1 MGLGALLLGAATMGL
16 RAAAQPE
23 EQVIKILARKFT
35 YSPNKLTLK
44 KGVPVV
50 LELTTADVLMGF
62 SVPDFDIRADIIP
75 GQVARVRL
83 VPDKTGTFELPLRHF
98 LRHRARD
105 HERDNHRR
113 RVTCSVLSSTCPTL
127 GDVCSLI
134 ACDARWGTTRRPP
147 PRFSRPCTRRNI

>member
-1 MGLGALLLGAATMGL
+1 MQATRRRLTLALGGLLLGAGTIGL
-16 RAAAQPE
+16 RAATQPE

-62 SVPDFDIRADIIP
+62 NAPDFDVRADIIP

-83 VPDKTGTFELPLRHF
+83 MPDKIGTFAF
-98 LRHRARD
+98 LCD
-105 HERDNHRR
+105 IFCGSGHE
-113 RVTCSVLSSTCPTL
+113 SMS
-127 GDVCSLI
+127 
-134 ACDARWGTTRRPP
+134 GTITVVA
-147 PRFSRPCTRRNI
+147 

>member
-1 MGLGALLLGAATMGL
+1 MQATRRRLTLALAGLLLGAGTIGL

-23 EQVIKILARKFT
+23 EKVIKILARKFT

-75 GQVARVRL
+75 GKIVRVRL
-83 VPDKTGTFELPLRHF
+83 VPDKVGTFAF
-98 LRHRARD
+98 LCD
-105 HERDNHRR
+105 IFCGTGHETMN
-113 RVTCSVLSSTCPTL
+113 
-127 GDVCSLI
+127 
-134 ACDARWGTTRRPP
+134 GTITVVA
-147 PRFSRPCTRRNI
+147 